1 MDPKTILLAGMILI
15 GVMYLVF
22 WFTTVTRQR
31 TARVDATPLAPQPVT
46 LGISFVAN
54 FFDTLGI
61 GSYATTTSMFRIW
74 NVVRDEKIPGT
85 LNVGYVLPTV
95 VQAVIYI
102 TIVEVEFLTMVAI
115 IAAAAAGA
123 WLGAGVVASLPRRQ
137 VQIGMGFALLGAA
150 TLMLLSL
157 TGIGPAPGIALGV
170 SGVKLGI
177 AVVISTFLGALMMLG
192 IGYYAPCLI
201 MISLLGMNP
210 TAAFPIMMGAC
221 AFLMPV
227 GSLQFIRK
235 QSYDLRAAIGLMVG
249 GPLAVLIA
257 AFIVKSM
264 PLEIA
269 RILVIVVVGYT
280 AASMLMTAF
289 NVSSRIQR
297 TLEPATGGLV
307 LGGILGLLFRPTALG
322 MQVPVSI
329 VLQRGAGGNE
339 LTRALA
345 SSAFNTMLGYALLG
359 MLVGVAAAVLLGR
372 KDSATAA

>member
-1 MDPKTILLAGMILI
+1 MEPKTILLAGMILI
-15 GVMYLVF
+15 GVVYFVF

-31 TARVDATPLAPQPVT
+31 AAKAETTPLAPQPAT

-61 GSYATTTSMFRIW
+61 GSYATTTSMFRFW

-85 LNVGYVLPTV
+85 LNVGYVLPTI

-102 TIVEVEFLTMVAI
+102 TIVEVEFVTLIAI

-123 WLGAGVVASLPRRQ
+123 WLGAGIVAGLPRRQ

-157 TGIGPAPGIALGV
+157 TGIGPAPGLAPGV
-170 SGVKLGI
+170 SGAKLGLAI
-177 AVVISTFLGALMMLG
+177 VISAFLGALMMLG

-235 QSYDLRAAIGLMVG
+235 QSYDLRAAIGLMLG

-257 AFIVKSM
+257 AFIVKSL
-264 PLEIA
+264 PLEYV
-269 RILVIVVVGYT
+269 RWGVVMVVIYT
-280 AASMLMTAF
+280 AVGMLQTAAK
-289 NVSSRIQR
+289 
-297 TLEPATGGLV
+297 E
-307 LGGILGLLFRPTALG
+307 
-322 MQVPVSI
+322 
-329 VLQRGAGGNE
+329 
-339 LTRALA
+339 RALKK
-345 SSAFNTMLGYALLG
+345 
-359 MLVGVAAAVLLGR
+359 AA
-372 KDSATAA
+372 

>member
-1 MDPKTILLAGMILI
+1 MEPKTILLAGMILI
-15 GVMYLVF
+15 GVVYFVF

-31 TARVDATPLAPQPVT
+31 AAKADTTPLAPQPAT

-61 GSYATTTSMFRIW
+61 GSYATTTSMFRFW

-85 LNVGYVLPTV
+85 LNVGYVLPTI

-102 TIVEVEFLTMVAI
+102 TIVEVEFVTLIAI
-115 IAAAAAGA
+115 IGAAAAGA
-123 WLGAGVVASLPRRQ
+123 WLGAGIVAGLPRRQ

-157 TGIGPAPGIALGV
+157 TGIGPAPGLALGV
-170 SGVKLGI
+170 SGAKLGLAI
-177 AVVISTFLGALMMLG
+177 VISAFLGALMMLG

-257 AFIVKSM
+257 AFIVKSL
-264 PLEIA
+264 PLDYVRWGVVA
-269 RILVIVVVGYT
+269 VVIYT
-280 AASMLMTAF
+280 A
-289 NVSSRIQR
+289 V
-297 TLEPATGGLV
+297 
-307 LGGILGLLFRPTALG
+307 
-322 MQVPVSI
+322 
-329 VLQRGAGGNE
+329 
-339 LTRALA
+339 
-345 SSAFNTMLGYALLG
+345 G
-359 MLVGVAAAVLLGR
+359 MLQ
-372 KDSATAA
+372 TAAKERAIKKAA

>member
-1 MDPKTILLAGMILI
+1 MEPKTILLAGMILI
-15 GVMYLVF
+15 GVVYFVF
-22 WFTTVTRQR
+22 WFSTVTRQR
-31 TARVDATPLAPQPVT
+31 AAKADTTLLSPQPAT

-61 GSYATTTSMFRIW
+61 GSYATTTSMFRFW

-85 LNVGYVLPTV
+85 LNVGYVLPTI

-102 TIVEVEFLTMVAI
+102 TIVEVEFVTLIAI

-123 WLGAGVVASLPRRQ
+123 WLGAGIVAGLPRRQ

-157 TGIGPAPGIALGV
+157 TGIGPAPGVALGV
-170 SGVKLGI
+170 SGAKLGLAI
-177 AVVISTFLGALMMLG
+177 VISAFLGALMMLG

-201 MISLLGMNP
+201 LISLLGMNP

-257 AFIVKSM
+257 AFIVKSL
-264 PLEIA
+264 PLDYV
-269 RILVIVVVGYT
+269 RWGVVVVVIYT
-280 AASMLMTAF
+280 A
-289 NVSSRIQR
+289 I
-297 TLEPATGGLV
+297 
-307 LGGILGLLFRPTALG
+307 
-322 MQVPVSI
+322 
-329 VLQRGAGGNE
+329 
-339 LTRALA
+339 
-345 SSAFNTMLGYALLG
+345 G
-359 MLVGVAAAVLLGR
+359 MLQ
-372 KDSATAA
+372 TAAKERAMKKVA

>member
-1 MDPKTILLAGMILI
+1 MEPKTILLAGMILI
-15 GVMYLVF
+15 GVVYFVF

-31 TARVDATPLAPQPVT
+31 AAKADTTPLAPPPAT

-61 GSYATTTSMFRIW
+61 GSYATTTSMFRFW

-85 LNVGYVLPTV
+85 LNVGYVLPTI

-102 TIVEVEFLTMVAI
+102 TIVEVEFVTLIAI

-123 WLGAGVVASLPRRQ
+123 WLGAGIVAGLPRRQ

-157 TGIGPAPGIALGV
+157 TGIGPAPGLALGV
-170 SGVKLGI
+170 SGAKLGLAI
-177 AVVISTFLGALMMLG
+177 VISAFLGALMMLG

-235 QSYDLRAAIGLMVG
+235 QSYDLRAAIGLMLG

-257 AFIVKSM
+257 AFIVKSL
-264 PLEIA
+264 PLDYV
-269 RILVIVVVGYT
+269 RWGVVVVVIYT
-280 AASMLMTAF
+280 A
-289 NVSSRIQR
+289 I
-297 TLEPATGGLV
+297 
-307 LGGILGLLFRPTALG
+307 
-322 MQVPVSI
+322 
-329 VLQRGAGGNE
+329 
-339 LTRALA
+339 
-345 SSAFNTMLGYALLG
+345 G
-359 MLVGVAAAVLLGR
+359 MLR
-372 KDSATAA
+372 TAAKERAIKKAA